1 MIVSSFAIRY
11 NLALFEEEQ
20 CLYIDSPQISFYK
33 RGLIGIRTPN
43 VLNYAEP
50 VLPFNC
56 NQRLVVYRIEARLF
70 LNSILTIVTY
80 LYGSVQV
87 IDNIP

>member
-1 MIVSSFAIRY
+1 M
-11 NLALFEEEQ
+11 
-20 CLYIDSPQISFYK
+20 
-33 RGLIGIRTPN
+33 
-43 VLNYAEP
+43 LNYAEP